1 MAHVHHYPVLISKA
15 TVESA
20 GGKTSFPGDWS
31 ISRKLNGKPD
41 KLLSFCL
48 HVLTFAYT
56 SLPTIDL
63 TILEFR
69 TQWLSR
75 EFQANRWLSISFFFV
90 LLLDR
95 STQFWLNVKQLD
107 FEYLSSTYRFWK
119 QIKVLWTNWTENLRN
134 HNCNTFNLLNKEL
147 VAHTCNNR

>member
-75 EFQANRWLSISFFFV
+75 EFQANRWL
-90 LLLDR
+90 
-95 STQFWLNVKQLD
+95 
-107 FEYLSSTYRFWK
+107 YRFSLYCYW
-119 QIKVLWTNWTENLRN
+119 ICLRN
-134 HNCNTFNLLNKEL
+134 FGWMWNNSTLSIYQVLIDFKNKQKYFEPIELKIFVITTVTHSTFWI
-147 VAHTCNNR
+147 RS

>member
-1 MAHVHHYPVLISKA
+1 MCNSQLCYVSKTLSTRKKIFIEMAQVHHYPVLISKA

-75 EFQANRWLSISFFFV
+75 ESQANRWLYHFSLHCYWIG
-90 LLLDR
+90 LHNCGWMWNN
-95 STQFWLNVKQLD
+95 STLRIY
-107 FEYLSSTYRFWK
+107 YLSSTYRFLK
-119 QIKVLWTNWTENLRN
+119 T
-134 HNCNTFNLLNKEL
+134 CSNTGIT
-147 VAHTCNNR
+147 V

>member
-1 MAHVHHYPVLISKA
+1 MAQVHHYPVLISKA

-75 EFQANRWLSISFFFV
+75 EFQANRWL
-90 LLLDR
+90 
-95 STQFWLNVKQLD
+95 
-107 FEYLSSTYRFWK
+107 YRFSLYCYW
-119 QIKVLWTNWTENLRN
+119 IGLRN
-134 HNCNTFNLLNKEL
+134 YGWMWNNSTLSIYQVLIDFKNKQKYFEPIELKIFVITTVTHSTFWI
-147 VAHTCNNR
+147 RS